1 MLAMSP
7 NFWILRGC
15 PKTRTPAR
23 KQEVKV
29 KDSEWGGSLPP
40 PSSEPGQPLE
50 RGKCAEGAY
59 MGLNPHPNQYNCQR
73 GDETGTF
80 TTRSGPF
87 LHKAS

>member
-40 PSSEPGQPLE
+40 LHRNLVNPLNAVNVQ
-50 RGKCAEGAY
+50 KVLIWA
-59 MGLNPHPNQYNCQR
+59 
-73 GDETGTF
+73 
-80 TTRSGPF
+80 
-87 LHKAS
+87 